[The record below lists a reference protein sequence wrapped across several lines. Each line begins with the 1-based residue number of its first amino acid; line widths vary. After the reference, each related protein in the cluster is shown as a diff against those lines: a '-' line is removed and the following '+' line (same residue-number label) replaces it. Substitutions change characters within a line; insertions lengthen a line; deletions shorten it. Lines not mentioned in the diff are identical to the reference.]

1 MFINDIAIQIL
12 KNKGYK
18 DSSIKTI
25 DYNIKRIF
33 KDVFPGKEYG
43 ALRFN
48 RSAKQIIDI
57 IETYPEKQRKQYI
70 YAVKMIYDNLDK
82 KFKTEAVT
90 KLYNDYFEKVSEN
103 YTNLLTMQQPT
114 AQQAERFVTP
124 EEINEVY
131 EHYKTIYDVNKIT
144 GDENYTDDMKYLII
158 SLYKYIPPVRPQ
170 TYYNTTFEEYEDQY
184 PELNILDL
192 DSRTILIKSGKTLK
206 AGKVSVLPIP
216 KNVID
221 LIEYIKNK
229 YNTKYLLTKLG
240 NVNEP
245 LTHQNFSSIFERM
258 FYDVI
263 GREISPN
270 NLRNSFVSNLIDTVG
285 LENTKERQQ
294 IAKVMGHRVN
304 TQNNIYSKY
313 SSVIH
318 GK

>member
-18 DSSIKTI
+18 ASSIKTI
-25 DYNIKRIF
+25 NYNIQRIF
-33 KDVFPGKEYG
+33 RDVFPGKEYG

-48 RSAKQIIDI
+48 RSAQQIIDV

-70 YAVKMIYDNLDK
+70 YAVKMIYDNLDQ

-90 KLYNDYFEKVSEN
+90 KLYNDYYEKVSEN

-114 AQQAERFVTP
+114 EAQAERFVTT

-131 EHYKTIYDVNKIT
+131 DHYKTIYDVNKIT
-144 GDENYTDDMKYLII
+144 DDENYSDAMKYLII

-170 TYYNTTFEEYEDQY
+170 TYYNTTFEEYEDEY
-184 PELNILDL
+184 PELNIIDL

-206 AGKVSVLPIP
+206 AGKVSILPIP
-216 KNVID
+216 KNIID

-240 NVNEP
+240 NETEP
-245 LTHQNFSSIFERM
+245 LTHQNFSEIFSRM
-258 FYDVI
+258 FKDVI

-294 IAKVMGHRVN
+294 IAKVMSHSVN

-313 SSVIH
+313 AKVIH
-318 GK
+318 G

>member
-1 MFINDIAIQIL
+1 MFINDTAIQIL

-33 KDVFPGKEYG
+33 RDVFPGKEYG

-48 RSAKQIIDI
+48 KYAQQIINV

-70 YAVKMIYDNLDK
+70 YAIKMIYNNLDQ
-82 KFKTEAVT
+82 KFKTDSVT

-184 PELNILDL
+184 PELNIIDL

-206 AGKVSVLPIP
+206 AGKVNILPIP
-216 KNVID
+216 KNIID

-245 LTHQNFSSIFERM
+245 LSHQNFSEIFSRM
-258 FYDVI
+258 FKDVI

-285 LENTKERQQ
+285 LETTPERKR
-294 IAKVMGHRVN
+294 IAKILGNSIN

-313 SSVIH
+313 SNRIH